1 MHRIPTILLI
11 VSTWATLL
19 LPSLAF
25 SLDLGLEKLNL
36 QSNPI
41 IEDSKPRVELK
52 VIDTYLELHSG
63 PGRGYPI
70 FHVIE
75 QGQTIKVHTRR
86 TNWFYVSDHR
96 NRQGWVKQEALAR
109 TLAPTGL
116 PAALPDTQHGDFLAQ
131 QGRVGF
137 SIGLQEKAETA
148 TLMAGFRL
156 LKWAGIEIE
165 FGELFEQEYDGISYG
180 GSLII
185 EPFQLLEMTGD
196 WSFTPFISKG
206 LGKQEWQRKLKAT
219 IGPINTFSNEYEFT
233 GIGVNYYIGYSFVVR
248 GEYRKMILNGQND
261 NLSVGAWRLGFS
273 SFF

>member
-1 MHRIPTILLI
+1 MHRIPSILLTF
-11 VSTWATLL
+11 STWTTLL

-25 SLDLGLEKLNL
+25 SLDLGLDKLEL
-36 QSNPI
+36 QSNPN
-41 IEDSKPRVELK
+41 IEDTEPKVELK

-75 QGQTIKVHTRR
+75 QGHTIKVHTRR

-137 SIGLQEKAETA
+137 SIGRQEKAETA

-156 LKWAGIEIE
+156 LKWAGIEVE
-165 FGELFEQEYDGISYG
+165 YGEVFGKLIDGISYG
-180 GSLII
+180 GNLIV
-185 EPFQLLEMTGD
+185 EPFQLFEYSGN
-196 WSFTPFISKG
+196 WSFTPFLSKG
-206 LGKQEWQRKLKAT
+206 LGKQEWSYKSKGQ
-219 IGPINTFSNEYEFT
+219 IGTTGIPINEYEFT
-233 GIGVNYYIGYSFVVR
+233 GIDINYYIGYSFVVR
-248 GEYRKMILNGQND
+248 GEYRKMYIEGEND
-261 NLSVGAWRLGFS
+261 KLSNSAWRLGFS